1 MFKLETKDDNEADAL
16 ITESLTCPIT
26 VPKFQFIQPKHVGPK
41 QNVSSVG
48 GGAIIIKGAQ
58 IEKRQPKEP
67 TAKDHLLHLT
77 KDVQHTKKQAFRE
90 HVVDSQKSYAS
101 ILRETRLPDNPRFRH
116 SHFRLNKL

>member
-1 MFKLETKDDNEADAL
+1 MYRTGLTCKKDDRVQEMFKLETKDDNEAEAL

-77 KDVQHTKKQAFRE
+77 KDVQHTK
-90 HVVDSQKSYAS
+90 
-101 ILRETRLPDNPRFRH
+101 NRH
-116 SHFRLNKL
+116 LENMW